1 MNPVSK
7 FVGFILENWR
17 TLALIYVIGAAVTF
31 IGTLAFFW
39 WVCKAEDKE
48 RELYPEDYY
57 YPDETDGAT
66 GTAAT
71 MTIALFVGIGCA
83 ILWVAVPVLFLGVWI
98 YGRITE
104 KFPAL
109 MGHMADDFDDEEK
122 EEIQ

>member
-1 MNPVSK
+1 MSK
-7 FVGFILENWR
+7 VAGFILDNWR
-17 TLALIYVIGAAVTF
+17 TLALIYAIGAAVTF
-31 IGTLAFFW
+31 ISVLLFFLW
-39 WVCKAEDKE
+39 ICKAEDEE
-48 RELYPEDYY
+48 RELYRDDYY
-57 YPDETDGAT
+57 YPEDAEGA

-71 MTIALFVGIGCA
+71 MAIALFVGIGCA

-109 MGHMADDFDDEEK
+109 MGHMADDFDDKEK